1 MKPHSA
7 AGPDSIAP
15 RILQECVD
23 QLAPVLAM
31 ICRKSMDQ
39 GQVPEEWRTATVI
52 PIFKKGAK
60 SSPGNYHPVSLT
72 CISCKI
78 LESIA
83 KDDIMSHL
91 GRNRLIRSSQHSFM
105 KRKSTTTNLL
115 EFLDKL
121 LAATDKGIATDVI
134 YLDFAKA
141 FDNVPTE
148 RLLKKVTAHGIEGK
162 VGW

>member
-1 MKPHSA
+1 
-7 AGPDSIAP
+7 
-15 RILQECVD
+15 
-23 QLAPVLAM
+23 
-31 ICRKSMDQ
+31 
-39 GQVPEEWRTATVI
+39 
-52 PIFKKGAK
+52 
-60 SSPGNYHPVSLT
+60 
-72 CISCKI
+72 
-78 LESIA
+78 
-83 KDDIMSHL
+83 
-91 GRNRLIRSSQHSFM
+91 M

-141 FDNVPTE
+141 FDKVPTE